1 LIVPYLLLL
10 LIDLKQI
17 LEARKKLSRNLQSE
31 SKPDSNEDMVAASS
45 SNIDGNVPSPVEVVG
60 ILKNEDDSA
69 RATSFSNVNYGAPQ
83 PVILEMQSD
92 DTLNDSGGL
101 RADDITSSVPV
112 QLVPVL
118 KDATEFSQAR
128 MEERIQDFTAQDTV
142 ANEEPGQLSGI
153 KLEDNSEERQK
164 QPSTTNLSEQSRV
177 AIQKNSNDDD
187 DDDEDEWLEEE
198 ETGGAGNTMIPI
210 ADDED
215 VSFSDL
221 EEDDATA

>member
-1 LIVPYLLLL
+1 M
-10 LIDLKQI
+10 D
-17 LEARKKLSRNLQSE
+17 
-31 SKPDSNEDMVAASS
+31 
-45 SNIDGNVPSPVEVVG
+45 
-60 ILKNEDDSA
+60 
-69 RATSFSNVNYGAPQ
+69 YGAPQ

-92 DTLNDSGGL
+92 DTLNDSGAL

-128 MEERIQDFTAQDTV
+128 MEERIQDLSAQDTV
-142 ANEEPGQLSGI
+142 ANEEPGQLSEI
-153 KLEDNSEERQK
+153 KLEDSSEEQQQK
-164 QPSTTNLSEQSRV
+164 QPSSTNLGEQSRV

-187 DDDEDEWLEEE
+187 DDHEDEWLEEE
-198 ETGGAGNTMIPI
+198 ETGGSGNTTIPI